1 MKIMHRKV
9 VHLLVFAISTSPKI
23 HFVCVFLDPNTR
35 KQFCICIIYIL
46 LGRLKVPKEDEDNA
60 YAKLFMCLVGGG
72 GGGKK
77 HTKKVN
83 YGRCGNGKLV
93 KRLCTWLYMWS
104 VNPRY

>member
-60 YAKLFMCLVGGG
+60 YAKLFMCLGGG
-72 GGGKK
+72 GQETHQESELWEMWKWQIGKK
-77 HTKKVN
+77 AVYLAVHVV
-83 YGRCGNGKLV
+83 C
-93 KRLCTWLYMWS
+93 
-104 VNPRY
+104 